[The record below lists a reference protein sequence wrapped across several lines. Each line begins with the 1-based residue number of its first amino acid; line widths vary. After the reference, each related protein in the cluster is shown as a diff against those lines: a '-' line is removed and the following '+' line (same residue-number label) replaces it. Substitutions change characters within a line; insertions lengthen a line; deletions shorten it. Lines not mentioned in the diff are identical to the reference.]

1 MLVTCLTKTLQL
13 PDLKM
18 YARSGKSIPFLYAGD
33 DNTPYSNDRLDDAV
47 SVDYSQDISGIQT
60 NREMSEAAASEIN
73 RDDTSGVYAHRFGS
87 SRQQTTSTPEFTLRK
102 TFLENNGDY
111 TTEIRNSKRDNSSEL
126 DQNYDSNNRKKGIM
140 MDRLGRTHAHPV
152 YENRAFN
159 DRGDNVY
166 PAPAMKD
173 DDGLK
178 GLETPRSIQWPET
191 ARSYPLGFEA
201 SHVMNNG
208 AISQSRGQRAGDRQ
222 KTIET
227 LRQNSQNKRNSLNS
241 ETPAWVNL
249 LLTKDPS
256 LLGKFQNV
264 SVKCLLF
271 LYVYI
276 TKSNNHPSLSPPV
289 GYYNEFLSLRIKY
302 ER

>member
-1 MLVTCLTKTLQL
+1 
-13 PDLKM
+13 M

-73 RDDTSGVYAHRFGS
+73 RDDTSGVYVHRFGS

-241 ETPAWVNL
+241 ETPAWANL